1 MLPTISIGPLV
12 LPTAGLVYILG
23 IWLALTAVE
32 QAAKRLNLHVAVTY
46 TLATV
51 ALATAFVAARL
62 SFVIQ
67 HWSAYR
73 QNLLGIVWPLT
84 SGFDLWAGLLV
95 GIAAGF
101 FYGRAR
107 RLSPGETLDA
117 LAPGFLIG
125 LMAVSAAD
133 FLAGPGYGLQA
144 DLPWSVTLFGIRR
157 HPVQLYELLVGLL
170 ALALWVALLPRRQ
183 FAGQLFLLSAAF
195 YSAGRL
201 FFDAFRA
208 NAWLTPGGYHI
219 VQIASLAVLLAC
231 LLLLL
236 YHSDQRRSQVAEGR

>member
-32 QAAKRLNLHVAVTY
+32 QAAKRLELHVAATY

-51 ALATAFVAARL
+51 ALGTAFVAARL
-62 SFVIQ
+62 SFVIE
-67 HWSAYR
+67 HWGAYR

-84 SGFDLWAGLLV
+84 SGFNVWAGVVV
-95 GIAAGF
+95 GVAAGF

-107 RLSPGETLDA
+107 RLSPGQTLDA
-117 LAPGFLIG
+117 LTPGLLVGLI
-125 LMAVSAAD
+125 AISTAD

-144 DLPWSVTLFGIRR
+144 DLPWSVSLFGIRR

-170 ALALWVALLPRRQ
+170 ALGLWLSLLPRRQ
-183 FAGQLFLLSAAF
+183 FAGQLFLLSGAL
-195 YSAGRL
+195 YSGGRL

-208 NAWLTPGGYHI
+208 NAWLTPGGYHV
-219 VQIASLAVLLAC
+219 VQIASLAALLAC
-231 LLLLL
+231 LLLLS
-236 YHSDQRRSQVAEGR
+236 YRSEQRGRRASEQR

>member
-1 MLPTISIGPLV
+1 MLPTVSIGPLV

-32 QAAKRLNLHVAVTY
+32 QAATRLNEHVAATY

-51 ALATAFVAARL
+51 ALASAFVAARL
-62 SFVIQ
+62 AFVIQ
-67 HWSAYR
+67 HWGAYR

-84 SGFDLWAGLLV
+84 SGYNLGVGFLV
-95 GIAAGF
+95 GIAAAF

-107 RLSPGETLDA
+107 RLSAGETLDA
-117 LAPGFLIG
+117 LTPGLLVG
-125 LMAVSAAD
+125 LMAISTAD
-133 FLAGPGYGLQA
+133 FLAGPGYGAQA

-157 HPVQLYELLVGLL
+157 HPVQLYELLAGLL
-170 ALALWVALLPRRQ
+170 ALAVWVTLLSRRR
-183 FAGQLFLLSAAF
+183 FAGQLFLSSGAL

-201 FFDAFRA
+201 FVEAFRA
-208 NAWLTPGGYHI
+208 NPWLTPGGYRV
-219 VQIASLAVLLAC
+219 VQIISLAGLLAC

-236 YHSDQRRSQVAEGR
+236 YRSEPRPERSAEQG